1 MRLIQQITVPLKHVP
16 FKKESYDGIDYS
28 VAQNHT
34 FLVNMPD
41 NSGLVAEIG
50 FDFKYMIQVPPQL
63 LCKPVG
69 QDEGS
74 VLFIKMV
81 QLEEAFAFHHDKDL
95 DKHIFTMRVEN
106 ITNSLVIE
114 KRLFFNKS
122 SYQVGFINVAQN
134 DEIEITASV
143 IKNG

>member
-1 MRLIQQITVPLKHVP
+1 MRLIQLITVPLKHVP
-16 FKKESYDGIDYS
+16 FKKEFFEDTDYS
-28 VAQNHT
+28 IASNHT

-50 FDFKYMIQVPPQL
+50 FDFKYMIQVPPRF

-69 QDEGS
+69 QDDSS

-81 QLEEAFAFHHDKDL
+81 QLEEAFAYHHDKDL

-106 ITNSLVIE
+106 ITNSLVI
-114 KRLFFNKS
+114 
-122 SYQVGFINVAQN
+122 
-134 DEIEITASV
+134 
-143 IKNG
+143 